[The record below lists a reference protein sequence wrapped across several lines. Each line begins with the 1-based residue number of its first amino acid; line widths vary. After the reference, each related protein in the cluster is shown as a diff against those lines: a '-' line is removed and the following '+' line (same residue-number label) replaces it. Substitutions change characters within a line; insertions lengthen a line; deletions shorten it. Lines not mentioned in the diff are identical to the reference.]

1 MKIVFDNIIYALQR
15 CGGISVVW
23 SNLAS
28 RCLKKNLDISFIDYE
43 NDNISRKGISLSPG
57 NMMKKRLVIPSV
69 QRFFNPSNKDFNIN
83 EPFIFHS
90 SYYRTLDHPYAINI
104 TTVHDFVYSFYDKN
118 PISRYLHCKQ
128 QYSSIRKADLIICI
142 SENTRKD
149 LLSLLP
155 DVDPAKVKVIYN
167 GVDNRFHRVLGSES
181 KNYFLF
187 VGNRTGYKNF
197 SSVIEP
203 IAKCNFEL
211 KIVGPD
217 LTKEELRL
225 MDRSNLKYTFC
236 GRVSDEELNKLYNE
250 AFCFIYPSLYEGFGL
265 PVLEAQMAGCPVLA
279 VNTSSLPEVI
289 GDKNLLL
296 NSITTETLQEKIL
309 LLATPQKRKE
319 IIENGLINA
328 ARFSWD
334 KMTEEYIS
342 LYKGATDKFI
352 KNKK

>member
-23 SNLAS
+23 SNLVS
-28 RCLKKNLDISFIDYE
+28 RCLDENLDVSFIDYE
-43 NDNISRKGISLSPG
+43 NCNISRQNIDLPFGSI
-57 NMMKKRLVIPSV
+57 MKKRLVLPSV
-69 QRFFNPSNKDFNIN
+69 QRFVNPSRKDFRIN

-90 SYYRTLDHPYAINI
+90 SYYRTLNHPNAINI

-128 QYSSIRKADLIICI
+128 QYDSIRKADIVVCI
-142 SENTRKD
+142 SENTSKD
-149 LLSLLP
+149 LLRLLP
-155 DVDPAKVKVIYN
+155 DVNPAKVKVIYN
-167 GVDNRFHRVLGSES
+167 GVGNRFYPMPDAEHKE
-181 KNYFLF
+181 YFLF
-187 VGNRTGYKNF
+187 VGNRAGYKNF

-203 IAKCNFEL
+203 IAKCNLEL

-217 LTKEELRL
+217 LTKEELEL
-225 MDRSNLKYTFC
+225 IDRSNLKYDFC

-265 PVLEAQMAGCPVLA
+265 PVLEAQMAGCPVLG

-296 NSITTETLQEKIL
+296 DDITTEALQKKIL
-309 LLATPQKRKE
+309 LLRTPQKRKE
-319 IIENGLINA
+319 IIKNGFINA

-334 KMTEEYIS
+334 KMAEEYIS
-342 LYKGATDKFI
+342 LYKVAIDNFSRSKQ
-352 KNKK
+352 